1 MEYSRVITLVR
12 GLLLFLLSAVRLG
25 NEGGC
30 AVGGMIGLAAVA
42 SVLPR
47 LLLAT
52 GVRDEWKPVVHFSK
66 EIVC

>member
-30 AVGGMIGLAAVA
+30 AVGGMIDLAAVA

-52 GVRDEWKPVVHFSK
+52 GVRDE
-66 EIVC
+66 